1 MGSFKGQVLLVL
13 LVAVAV
19 LVMTF
24 SAVPASAKTYHKVH
38 EPKEIHKK
46 RCYEAVKNNFNGWV
60 KRVGDYVEK
69 SSKSGPH
76 TKRNLGVVAPR
87 TIVVDQLGRGN
98 FLTVQA
104 AVNSVP
110 TGNTRRVIIQINA
123 GTYRLT
129 RHLEILFF
137 PNLYCN

>member
-13 LVAVAV
+13 LVTVAV
-19 LVMTF
+19 LVMAF
-24 SAVPASAKTYHKVH
+24 SAVPASAKTHHKVH

-46 RCYEAVKNNFNGWV
+46 RCYESVKNNFNGWV

-69 SSKSGPH
+69 SSKAGPH
-76 TKRNLGVVAPR
+76 TNRNLRAIAPR
-87 TIVVDQLGRGN
+87 TIVVDQRGRGN
-98 FLTVQA
+98 FLTVQG

-137 PNLYCN
+137 PNL